1 LRAEAAPCQ
10 PIATAGPCGV
20 RGTTEVAREKNE
32 GLEWNVRKELVP
44 GFCPKPVA
52 TGLGLRQDEP
62 QVEREALEERV
73 PIQTRDAPDG
83 SGGGGTGQGEAFWLD
98 THVQYLPKPY
108 QFAV

>member
-1 LRAEAAPCQ
+1 
-10 PIATAGPCGV
+10 
-20 RGTTEVAREKNE
+20 
-32 GLEWNVRKELVP
+32 
-44 GFCPKPVA
+44 
-52 TGLGLRQDEP
+52 LGLRQDEP